1 MKNQN
6 QKFNNFKSIFMN
18 EETVFTEEQIQKL
31 EEKVEAFDFYD
42 KNKSIL
48 GNFFHINFLFIH
60 NCYHSC

>member
-31 EEKVEAFDFYD
+31 KEKVETVVGVERG
-42 KNKSIL
+42 KSAVASL
-48 GNFFHINFLFIH
+48 TT
-60 NCYHSC
+60 

>member
-1 MKNQN
+1 
-6 QKFNNFKSIFMN
+6 MN

-31 EEKVEAFDFYD
+31 KEKVEAVDFYD